1 MFGRA
6 VRRRAWVSPPARE
19 KSNVG
24 ESDLIQ
30 CAETLIQHTFRNPE
44 LLRTA
49 FTHSS
54 VANSRIQ
61 SNERLEFLGDA
72 VLGLIVCDELFQ
84 RYTDWNEGDLT
95 KVKSVVVSRRICAL
109 IADEIGLTDLLMLGN
124 GMAGGHQLPMSL
136 RAAVFESVVGAL
148 YLDAGLEP
156 TRAFVIRVTS
166 AHLDEC
172 VASEKQ
178 ENYKSALQ
186 QFAQRFLQ
194 ASPIYESLDEQGPDH
209 SKCFEI
215 GVIIN
220 GERYPSAWGPS
231 KKHAEQEA
239 ARRALELLQRNG
251 IQSDDRPA
259 AP

>member
-1 MFGRA
+1 MASPA
-6 VRRRAWVSPPARE
+6 VSVAPGPWAVIVSEA
-19 KSNVG
+19 
-24 ESDLIQ
+24 DLIQ
-30 CAETLIQHTFRNPE
+30 RAEALLHYSFQNPD

-54 VANSRIQ
+54 LANTRIQ

-72 VLGLIVCDELFQ
+72 VLGLLVCDELFQ
-84 RYTDWNEGDLT
+84 RFAEWNEGDLT
-95 KVKSVVVSRRICAL
+95 KVKSVVVSRRICAR

-124 GMAGGHQLPMSL
+124 GMAGGHHLPTSL

-148 YLDAGLEP
+148 YLDAGLDVTRQFV
-156 TRAFVIRVTS
+156 TRAIS
-166 AHLDEC
+166 EHLNHC
-172 VASEKQ
+172 AASENQ

-186 QFAQRFLQ
+186 QFAQHYLQ
-194 ASPIYESLDEQGPDH
+194 ASPVYESLDEQGPDH
-209 SKCFEI
+209 SKCFEV
-215 GVIIN
+215 GVVIN

-239 ARRALELLQRNG
+239 AHRALEILRSTNNSSEAP
-251 IQSDDRPA
+251 IA

>member
-1 MFGRA
+1 M
-6 VRRRAWVSPPARE
+6 
-19 KSNVG
+19 G
-24 ESDLIQ
+24 ESNFIPG
-30 CAETLIQHTFRNPE
+30 AEALIQHSFQNPE

-54 VANSRIQ
+54 MANSRIQ

-72 VLGLIVCDELFQ
+72 ILGAIICEELFQ
-84 RYTDWNEGDLT
+84 RYPDWNEGDLT
-95 KVKSVVVSRRICAL
+95 KVKSVVVSRRICAMV
-109 IADEIGLTDLLMLGN
+109 ADEIGLTDLLMLGN

-148 YLDAGLEP
+148 YLDAGLDA
-156 TRAFVIRVTS
+156 TREFVLRVS
-166 AHLDEC
+166 RAHLDEC
-172 VASEKQ
+172 VASENQ

-186 QFAQRFLQ
+186 QFAQRHLQ
-194 ASPIYESLDEQGPDH
+194 ASPVYESLDEQGPDH

-251 IQSDDRPA
+251 VDSDDRPA